1 MIIKLFPYHYKNIL
15 SLSAITDIYS
25 LSGRI
30 DLYPSALGG
39 MHISLDTEYSHA
51 GRIPKQTVNPF
62 SQFCLGEFPMIAE
75 T

>member
-1 MIIKLFPYHYKNIL
+1 M
-15 SLSAITDIYS
+15 DIYG

-30 DLYPSALGG
+30 DLYPAPFGG
-39 MHISLDTEYSHA
+39 MHITLDTEYSHA

-62 SQFCLGEFPMIAE
+62 SQFYLGEFQMIAE